1 MVHVAMLVLR
11 KHRLATSGQFP
22 WALIP
27 SLALCSAP
35 WAFPSLMGT
44 AAGVGAHVVW
54 FGLCEWL
61 IPRAA
66 VSAAPAAPAPPH
78 PSQLMRPRSVPSVG
92 ATGADESASAS
103 GRTRDFIPVTV
114 LAVIDE
120 SPSIRTFRLE
130 RPSSFAFEAGQFLTL
145 RVQVDGAPHVRCY
158 SISSAPEATGYLEI
172 SVKRQG
178 LVSGTLHST
187 LRQGS
192 RIWVRPPAGRFV
204 YPARDDRSL
213 VLVAGGVGI
222 TPLLSMARHA
232 VGADPGRPVT
242 LIYSARRH
250 EELAFREELAWM
262 ASRHAQFRV
271 VATVTGGDPAWT
283 GQRGRIS
290 PALVAHHVP
299 DAAHA
304 IVMLCGPGEMVAD
317 VRAMLR
323 GAGVPDAQVRFEVF
337 QATTAIGA
345 AAPAAAAAPA
355 SAPTL
360 ELSRTCCRVPVASG
374 QTLLDAAEG
383 AGAPIPSLC
392 RSGVCG
398 TCRTRLV
405 AGDAMCSSDALDA
418 SDRETGYVLPCV
430 TWARGDCTLEA

>member
-1 MVHVAMLVLR
+1 MTMVHVALLVLR
-11 KHRLATSGQFP
+11 KHRIAAGVFP

-27 SLALCSAP
+27 SLALSAAP
-35 WAFPSLMGT
+35 WVFPTSMQV
-44 AAGVGAHVVW
+44 AAGIFVHVAW

-61 IPRAA
+61 IPRASVA
-66 VSAAPAAPAPPH
+66 AAPALSQPVRPTAVPPPGAAVPGEPAN
-78 PSQLMRPRSVPSVG
+78 
-92 ATGADESASAS
+92 TS
-103 GRTRDFIPVTV
+103 GRSRDFIPVSV

-158 SISSAPEATGYLEI
+158 SISSAPETTGYLEI

-178 LVSGTLHST
+178 LVSGTLHAT

-192 RIWVRPPAGRFV
+192 RVWVKPPAGRFL
-204 YPARDDRSL
+204 YPASDDRPL

-222 TPLLSMARHA
+222 TPLLCMARHA
-232 VGADPGRPVT
+232 VAADPGRPVS
-242 LIYSARRH
+242 LIYSARRE

-262 ASRHAQFRV
+262 ASRHPQFRLV
-271 VATVTGGDPAWT
+271 TTVTDGEPTWAGH
-283 GQRGRIS
+283 RGRIS
-290 PALVAHHVP
+290 PALLAHHVP
-299 DAAHA
+299 DAAHSIA
-304 IVMLCGPGEMVAD
+304 LLCGPGDMVAD

-323 GAGVPDAQVRFEVF
+323 EAGVADPQVRFEIF

-345 AAPAAAAAPA
+345 AAAVTEPA

-360 ELSRTCCRVPVASG
+360 ELSRSRRTVRVASG

-383 AGAPIPSLC
+383 AGATIPSLC
-392 RSGVCG
+392 RTGVCG

-405 AGDAMCSSDALDA
+405 AGDAQCSSDALDA
-418 SDRETGYVLPCV
+418 GDREAGYVLPCV